1 MEAQGAQEEEPW
13 NSDRGIR
20 QKQNQDKQKDKAL
33 ARVPNLPP
41 PLSIHHPQPHSCQLL
56 PITLLGHL
64 LPPGS
69 GKPPPVDE
77 SGAFSQVENYWKT
90 RQARSIESNR
100 SDCADAV
107 PLPGF
112 LISCPHQPG

>member
-41 PLSIHHPQPHSCQLL
+41 PLPIHHPQPHSCSLSPYWVISYL
-56 PITLLGHL
+56 P
-64 LPPGS
+64 
-69 GKPPPVDE
+69 
-77 SGAFSQVENYWKT
+77 AAAN
-90 RQARSIESNR
+90 
-100 SDCADAV
+100 
-107 PLPGF
+107 PLPWMSQEHF
-112 LISCPHQPG
+112 LKWKITGKQGRQGA